1 MKDFDLS
8 NQTVLIYRIIFAG
21 LSWFTIIAGIVNY
34 GLFYGPFYEWFY
46 SFRAFTIQS
55 NSMVVVWYTL
65 AFIWYNKPK
74 SLEKITG
81 LLKGAFTAYISI
93 TFIFFAILLAPFS
106 HPTGWA
112 AFSNLVFHYIAPI
125 AFIVDWV
132 LTENKSRYK
141 WRYLLY
147 WICIYPVCYLVFVFI
162 YGAFTGDY
170 IYYFFDVNALGI
182 IGVTMFVSIIMA
194 TGVGLG
200 CVYIAI
206 NRIRTRS

>member
-1 MKDFDLS
+1 MKDLNLTS
-8 NQTVLIYRIIFAG
+8 KTILIYRIIFGG
-21 LSWFTIIAGIVNY
+21 LSWFTYIAGIIIY
-34 GLFYGPFYEWFY
+34 GLYYGPFYEWFN

-55 NSMVVVWYTL
+55 NFLVMIWYTL
-65 AFIWYNKPK
+65 AIVWYNKPE
-74 SLEKITG
+74 SLERITG
-81 LLKGAFTAYISI
+81 LLKGAFTVYISI
-93 TFIFFAILLAPFS
+93 TFIFFAILLAPFY

-141 WRYLLY
+141 WKYLLY
-147 WICIYPVCYLVFVFI
+147 WVGIYPICYLAFVFI
-162 YGAFTGDY
+162 YGSFTSDY

-182 IGVTMFVSIIMA
+182 FGVTIFVSIIIT
-194 TGVGLG
+194 TGIGLG

-206 NRIRTRS
+206 NRARTKN